1 MGDMKRQSIY
11 AQMLALP
18 VDDPRHQQFRQDLWI
33 GGRDLESLYFL
44 SILTSENWLDALSIQ
59 GFESA
64 RQGLVDYLTK
74 NLSPRAGQFLA
85 ACRQPMD
92 VAHSYLKYEV
102 AKKEGWVDST
112 KWSKAE
118 RLMIL
123 LIEHP
128 DWSDEQFIK
137 ALKTTPKQLQRL
149 DPFFHV
155 ARRDAQIRA
164 TQ

>member
-1 MGDMKRQSIY
+1 MKRQSIY
-11 AQMLALP
+11 AEMLALP
-18 VDDPRHQQFRQDLWI
+18 VDAPKHQRMRSELWLV
-33 GGRDLESLYFL
+33 GKWFESHYYL
-44 SILTSENWLDALSIQ
+44 SILTGENWLDFRDFDLVHKA
-59 GFESA
+59 
-64 RQGLVDYLTK
+64 LVDFVTK
-74 NLSPRAGQFLA
+74 NVSSAAGKFLA
-85 ACRQPMD
+85 ACHQPTD
-92 VAHSYLKYEV
+92 VAHSYLKYQV

-149 DPFFHV
+149 NPFFHV
-155 ARRDAQIRA
+155 ARRDARIRP